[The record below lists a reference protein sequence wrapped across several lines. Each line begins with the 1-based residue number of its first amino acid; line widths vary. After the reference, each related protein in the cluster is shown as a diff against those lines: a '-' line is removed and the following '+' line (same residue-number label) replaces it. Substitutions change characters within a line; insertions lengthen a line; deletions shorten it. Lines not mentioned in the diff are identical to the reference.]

1 MLPAVMLMY
10 SGVARIVVEEGR
22 VRIFVVLYRL
32 FFWGGGSRCPFSMKR
47 KIE

>member
-32 FFWGGGSRCPFSMKR
+32 FLGGGLTLSL
-47 KIE
+47 